1 MAVDLIK
8 MSHNE
13 LYVSCL
19 IRMCLGLDKNASIEM
34 SRVWKSIEIRV
45 HSRTLFCLSTEKKVP
60 KKKHFAT

>member
-19 IRMCLGLDKNASIEM
+19 IRMRLGLDKNASIEM
-34 SRVWKSIEIRV
+34 SRVWNLL
-45 HSRTLFCLSTEKKVP
+45 TLDREKNSEKETFRHVI
-60 KKKHFAT
+60 FNEVVL

>member
-34 SRVWKSIEIRV
+34 SRVWNLL
-45 HSRTLFCLSTEKKVP
+45 TLDREKNSEKETFRHVI
-60 KKKHFAT
+60 FN

>member
-34 SRVWKSIEIRV
+34 SRVWNLL
-45 HSRTLFCLSTEKKVP
+45 TLDREKNSEKETFRHVI
-60 KKKHFAT
+60 FNEVVL

>member
-19 IRMCLGLDKNASIEM
+19 IRMRLGLDKNASIEM
-34 SRVWKSIEIRV
+34 SRVWNLL
-45 HSRTLFCLSTEKKVP
+45 TLDREKNSEKETFRHVI
-60 KKKHFAT
+60 FN